1 MRHSISEPAATVST
15 SCLDFRRQYRYCSC
29 PGDLSILRSGY
40 SSSDWLYVFAYVIQ
54 FCHHIP
60 SLLEETDHQ
69 CAIHRLKGMLLR
81 RAVAAIHH
89 PPRSQKHF
97 LQCRQFSHSTVKRAE
112 IELTIDGKKVRIEQG
127 AALIQACEKAGVQ
140 IPR

>member
-1 MRHSISEPAATVST
+1 
-15 SCLDFRRQYRYCSC
+15 
-29 PGDLSILRSGY
+29 
-40 SSSDWLYVFAYVIQ
+40 
-54 FCHHIP
+54 
-60 SLLEETDHQ
+60 
-69 CAIHRLKGMLLR
+69 MLLR
-81 RAVAAIHH
+81 RAVAVVHQT
-89 PPRSQKHF
+89 PRTHRQL